1 MRFHWFIFAAL
12 FALTACSD
20 DDHTP
25 QASYVVTLAELHT
38 DAAGKPT
45 RFIPD
50 GGHAR
55 SVTST
60 HPPLTS
66 DSLYRVQAM
75 ALYEGNDKVSL
86 RQLVNILSPLPRTF
100 SATNRKYNPVEV
112 LALWSSGRYINMRL
126 ALRTANE
133 PHAFAFVEEGWDE
146 LDDGTRRLRLHL
158 YHDRGKNPEYYT
170 RETYLS
176 CPIYH
181 YNDSELPAEKL
192 LRQGRDSII
201 FSITTYQNEHT
212 LRLRYG
218 D

>member
-1 MRFHWFIFAAL
+1 MRTYWFLFAAL

-20 DDHTP
+20 DDRTP
-25 QASYVVTLAELHT
+25 QEPYVVTLAELHT
-38 DAAGKPT
+38 DAAGKPA

-55 SVTST
+55 TVTST
-60 HPPLTS
+60 HKTLTP

-86 RQLVNILSPLPRTF
+86 RQFVNILSPLPSTF
-100 SATNRKYNPVEV
+100 SASKRKYDPTDV

-126 ALRTANE
+126 ALRTAND
-133 PHAFAFVEEGWDE
+133 PHAFAFVEEGWNE
-146 LDDGTRRLRLHL
+146 LDDGTRRLHLHL
-158 YHDRGKNPEYYT
+158 YHDRGKNPEFYT

-181 YNDSELPAEKL
+181 YSDAGRPAEKQ

-201 FSITTYQNEHT
+201 FSITTYQNERT
-212 LRLRYG
+212 FRLLYG